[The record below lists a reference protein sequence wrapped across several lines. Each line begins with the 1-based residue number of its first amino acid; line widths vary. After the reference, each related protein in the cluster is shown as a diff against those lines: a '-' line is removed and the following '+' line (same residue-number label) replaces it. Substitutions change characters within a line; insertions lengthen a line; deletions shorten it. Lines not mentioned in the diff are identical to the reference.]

1 MRVIPLIVF
10 LILSAATIL
19 VWHRQVDHER
29 ALVLGR
35 SHDVSYQASRR
46 LQIMV
51 DDGLTAGSLFAEV
64 WSMHPED
71 GSPRQRF
78 RELAPALLA
87 AVPGIRD
94 VRMVSSEGNDDWR
107 LNDNVDSSWGRLGAG
122 RAPLLREAHRLG
134 QIVLSEPVNIE
145 AERARYFA
153 AVPLS
158 RRSEPVD
165 TLVIEFDLTA
175 LVDRGFQQRT
185 RRDFSFSISDGA
197 SVLYAHHPDGAPA
210 HASPLLTEQTFG
222 VRNRTWRLTLGP
234 RPALLTGVGWWANFP
249 IPLLGF
255 TLSAVLSVLLF
266 LKLRRLHLFRLARDR
281 ALTEVWERKRAEE
294 ALRASEARYRSVFD
308 TAAEGLIVIDDEDR
322 IVEANPV
329 ACRMHGY
336 GPGELDGICVRD
348 LIAEDHR
355 STLDTC
361 KERCAQG
368 ETPRWDSV
376 HVRPNSTRLD
386 VEVRASAL
394 PRGFDDRLVLIV
406 TDVTERQRTILR
418 LGQLSRKIMMAQEE
432 ERARVSRELHDEL
445 GQLLTAARLELSW
458 LRKQAP
464 INGEQMQEVAS
475 QSTRL
480 VEQAADELRRIC
492 RGLRPPVLDDL
503 GLEPAAVQLTREFM
517 ERTAARVELIAD
529 LEDDAALPAEAALCV
544 YRVLQE
550 SLNNVGRHSQASHVT
565 VRLVRE
571 PGSIELEVS
580 DDGIGFDPD
589 QVDGERGFGVAGMQE
604 RAGLVGGRLTISSQ
618 PGSGTRVSL
627 HLPVISTPN

>member
-10 LILSAATIL
+10 IVLSAVTLL

-35 SHDVSYQASRR
+35 SHDVSFQASRR

-51 DDGLTAGSLFAEV
+51 DGGLTAGSLFGEI
-64 WSMHPED
+64 WSMHE
-71 GSPRQRF
+71 GNSATRQRF
-78 RELAPALLA
+78 QELAPVLLA
-87 AVPGIRD
+87 SIPGIHD
-94 VRMVSSEGNDDWR
+94 VRLVSLDVQDDWR
-107 LNDNVDSSWGRLGAG
+107 ARENVDSSWTRLGAA
-122 RAPLLREAHRLG
+122 RAPLLRKAHRLR
-134 QIVLSEPVNIE
+134 QAVLSEPVSIG
-145 AERARYFA
+145 ADRARYFA
-153 AVPLS
+153 AIPL
-158 RRSEPVD
+158 RRGTAALN
-165 TLVIEFDLTA
+165 TLVIEFDTNA
-175 LVDRGFQQRT
+175 LVESGFRQRT
-185 RRDFSFSISDGA
+185 RRDFSFVISDES
-197 SVLYAHHPDGAPA
+197 SVLYAHRPDGALA
-210 HASPLLTEQTFG
+210 YASPLLAEQSFQ
-222 VRNRTWRLTLGP
+222 VHNRTWRLLLGP
-234 RPALLTGVGWWANFP
+234 RPALLAGVGWGASFP

-255 TLSAVLSVLLF
+255 TLSGGLSVLLF

-281 ALTEVWERKRAEE
+281 ALSEVWERKRAEE

-308 TAAEGLIVIDDEDR
+308 TAAEGLLVIDEHDR

-336 GPGELDGICVRD
+336 APGELDGVCVRD
-348 LIAEDHR
+348 LIAEECRD
-355 STLDTC
+355 TLDAC
-361 KERCAQG
+361 KERCAEG

-376 HVRPNSTRLD
+376 HVRPNGTRLD
-386 VEVRASAL
+386 VEVRVSAL
-394 PRGFDDRLVLIV
+394 PRDLDERLVLIV

-458 LRKQAP
+458 LRKQTP
-464 INGEQMQEVAS
+464 INGQQMEEVAA
-475 QSTRL
+475 QSMRL

-503 GLEPAAVQLTREFM
+503 GLEPAAVQLTREFR
-517 ERTAARVELIAD
+517 ERTSANVQLIAD

-550 SLNNVGRHSQASHVT
+550 SLNNVGRHSQASNVK

-571 PGSIELEVS
+571 GGAIELEVT
-580 DDGIGFDPD
+580 DDGIGFDPE
-589 QVDGERGFGVAGMQE
+589 QVDAGRGFGVAGMQE
-604 RAGLVGGRLTISSQ
+604 RAGLVGGRLSISSQ
-618 PGSGTRVSL
+618 PGSGTKVSL
-627 HLPVISTPN
+627 RLLVASAPN